1 MRLQYTRRA
10 KRHLDAI
17 ADYIADRNPAAA
29 RRVGARIRETISLLG
44 DLPYIGRAGALSGT
58 RELIVPSLPYIVVY
72 GVDEQSGVVVIL
84 GIYHGAQLRPGLERP
99 GKRR

>member
-1 MRLQYTRRA
+1 MRLRYTRRA

-17 ADYIADRNPAAA
+17 ADYISDRNPGAA

-44 DLPYIGRAGALSGT
+44 DLPYIGREGVLPGT
-58 RELIVPSLPYIVVY
+58 RELVVPS
-72 GVDEQSGVVVIL
+72 
-84 GIYHGAQLRPGLERP
+84 LERP